1 MLQQEISWQQKLLML
16 INSGWVEEA
25 QKISSPNF
33 NDRPK
38 DVTINLVVIH
48 CISLPPGKYGS
59 NDIDNFFQNNLDVT
73 KHEYFKSIASLK
85 VSSHFLIQRK
95 GNLKQYVSTEKRA
108 WHAGVSKYGDQENC
122 NDFSIGIELEGTE
135 NSEYEKLQYLT
146 LIKLIRAL
154 MNEYPSITRES
165 IVGHSDIA
173 PDRKKDPGI
182 KFDWEFLKSKI

>member
-1 MLQQEISWQQKLLML
+1 ML

-33 NDRPK
+33 NNRPK
-38 DVTINLVVIH
+38 GINISLVVIH

-59 NDIDNFFQNNLDVT
+59 NDIDNFFQNNLDFK

-85 VSSHFLIQRK
+85 VSSHFLIQRT

-108 WHAGVSKYGDQENC
+108 WHAGVSIYDNKENC

-135 NSEYEKLQYLT
+135 NSKYEKNQYQT
-146 LIKLIRAL
+146 LIKLTHAL
-154 MNEYPSITRES
+154 MNEYPSITKER

-173 PDRKKDPGI
+173 PDLSLI
-182 KFDWEFLKSKI
+182 HI

>member
-85 VSSHFLIQRK
+85 VSSHFLIKRT
-95 GNLKQYVSTEKRA
+95 GNLKQYVSTDKRA

-122 NDFSIGIELEGTE
+122 NDFSIG
-135 NSEYEKLQYLT
+135 NNK
-146 LIKLIRAL
+146 
-154 MNEYPSITRES
+154 S
-165 IVGHSDIA
+165 IVV
-173 PDRKKDPGI
+173 
-182 KFDWEFLKSKI
+182 FFKSQRVSPVVTSFNPIMAAISPALTSEISSLLLACI

>member
-38 DVTINLVVIH
+38 GISINLVVIH

-85 VSSHFLIQRK
+85 VSSHFLIQRT

-122 NDFSIGIELEGTE
+122 NDFSIGIEPVSYTH
-135 NSEYEKLQYLT
+135 LT
-146 LIKLIRAL
+146 LPTKA
-154 MNEYPSITRES
+154 
-165 IVGHSDIA
+165 
-173 PDRKKDPGI
+173 
-182 KFDWEFLKSKI
+182 